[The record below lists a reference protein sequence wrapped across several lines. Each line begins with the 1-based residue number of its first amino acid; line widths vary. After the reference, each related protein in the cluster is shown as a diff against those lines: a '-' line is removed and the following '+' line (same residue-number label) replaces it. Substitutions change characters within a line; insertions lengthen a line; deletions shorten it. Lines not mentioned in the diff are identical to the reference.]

1 MPQLKGFWFGATI
14 LLLSCLISV
23 NATANTVTVNN
34 LSRHNILVLGD
45 SISAAYGIAVEQGWV
60 ALLQQRLVTQ
70 APQWRVINASI
81 SGETTSGGIARLKA
95 LLARHQPNIL
105 VIELGGN
112 DALRGTPLA
121 TIRANLKQM
130 LTLGAAHEAEVLLL
144 GMRIPPNYGPYAKRF
159 HALYGALARQ
169 YQAQLVDFFLKDVA
183 GIPGMMQADG
193 IHPTLQAQKTLLEN
207 VWPTLA
213 SMLRAGTL

>member
-1 MPQLKGFWFGATI
+1 MPQLKEFWFGVTI

-34 LSRHNILVLGD
+34 LKHHNILVLGD

-95 LLARHQPNIL
+95 LLARHQPDIL